1 MGHPSSLPDIGSLI
15 QRARTLSK
23 RRRRQIW
30 VIWTGRRFALRNSY
44 RQGRG
49 TLIARVIGD
58 DIFPAEKE

>member
-1 MGHPSSLPDIGSLI
+1 MGNPSSLPDIGPLI
-15 QRARTLSK
+15 QRARSLSK
-23 RRRRQIW
+23 RRQRQIW

-44 RQGRG
+44 RRGRG